1 MEESDADSDKPLV
14 FINGRV
20 ENPSG
25 SCVDSE
31 GCLSLPGIRIN
42 VERYESIQYSY
53 LDENLNKC
61 SKIFSGLLARVIQHE
76 NDHLDG
82 KIITDYATPSD
93 LLEYKT
99 HLETMRLENS

>member
-1 MEESDADSDKPLV
+1 M
-14 FINGRV
+14 
-20 ENPSG
+20 
-25 SCVDSE
+25 C
-31 GCLSLPGIRIN
+31 IRD
-42 VERYESIQYSY
+42 R
-53 LDENLNKC
+53 NKC

>member
-1 MEESDADSDKPLV
+1 MERILV
-14 FINGRV
+14 QHALKLYLLH
-20 ENPSG
+20 
-25 SCVDSE
+25 
-31 GCLSLPGIRIN
+31 LSVLT
-42 VERYESIQYSY
+42 IQYSY

-61 SKIFSGLLARVIQHE
+61 SKVFSGLLARVIQHE

-93 LLEYKT
+93 LLEYKS